1 MKKHFVIIISILLL
15 SFIMW
20 YFSPISLN
28 TIINNHIDIPSVER
42 ILIDTN
48 RTVFSQEVH
57 EISENSKV
65 NDVISIIN
73 DITVRRQIRPTS
85 SYTFKPKLYD
95 TFYIMLITN
104 NIVVSVDFMDKNYVI
119 VGGRTYKINEEHDL
133 KIIYDIVNE

>member
-1 MKKHFVIIISILLL
+1 
-15 SFIMW
+15 MW